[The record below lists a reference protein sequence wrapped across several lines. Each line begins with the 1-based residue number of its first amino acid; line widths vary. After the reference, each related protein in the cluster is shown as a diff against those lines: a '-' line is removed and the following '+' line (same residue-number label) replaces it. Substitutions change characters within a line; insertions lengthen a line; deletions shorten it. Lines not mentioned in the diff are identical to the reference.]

1 MYVYVCVYIYICIY
15 IYIYIRTCTYPGMLT
30 RRGVDKDEERAL
42 IERKKRKKKMFFYEY
57 VPQTMHLRANAS
69 TCTAYIHTYMHTD
82 R

>member
-1 MYVYVCVYIYICIY
+1 
-15 IYIYIRTCTYPGMLT
+15 MLT